1 MPTIVRGS
9 CPHSQRRESRIIRGI
24 ATDIHSVHGLQ
35 WPGSLSRKFKS
46 WPATRRSACLPATL
60 TFHQKSRQ
68 PHLNVSCSPHP
79 LSDTTCTRP
88 CTRQNI
94 APHLREA
101 NLYVT
106 HLFSM
111 VPRGGLEPPR
121 PCGLR
126 ILSPLRLPVSPSGLQ
141 KRALQELCYL
151 KHRAEFAGSAGWAKL
166 QRRQTR
172 AAPVCAGACQR
183 G

>member
-1 MPTIVRGS
+1 MRLTEQFTLAWSQVDFDRRLIRLTKTKNGSARNVPLNSVAMAALESQRSMVPHKAADLIFPRQANMPTIVRGS

-94 APHLREA
+94 APICERPI
-101 NLYVT
+101 
-106 HLFSM
+106 SM
-111 VPRGGLEPPR
+111 
-121 PCGLR
+121 
-126 ILSPLRLPVSPSGLQ
+126 
-141 KRALQELCYL
+141 
-151 KHRAEFAGSAGWAKL
+151 
-166 QRRQTR
+166 
-172 AAPVCAGACQR
+172 
-183 G
+183 